1 MSKKIVILVLHL
13 GTGGTERM
21 VCNLAN
27 MLAKDNYVKIIS
39 TYKLNDRPAFDIDN
53 RIEIEYLSENLKP
66 NKQELKYALKKRN
79 ILLICKEL
87 FKSLR
92 ILWLRK
98 SLMIKAIKNLD
109 CDIVIST
116 RILHTNWLGKYANK
130 NIIKIA
136 QEHNH
141 HNNNSKYI
149 KKVIKSLDNIDYF
162 MPVSKELCDF
172 YSSKLNKT
180 KVKYIPNFIEK
191 VPTKKSPLQNKQLIS
206 VGRLD
211 KVKGFDVLIDIFY
224 IFQKDHPDWVL
235 HIVGD
240 GAEKQNLQDKINK
253 LNLNHKVIL
262 CGNKLS
268 TELEN
273 EYINSS
279 LFLMTSFS
287 ESFGLVLVEAASYG
301 LPLIAFDTAQ
311 GAKEIIEENKNGFLI
326 PNRDKQKFVSKINEI
341 ISDYA
346 KMQFFSL
353 NASNTANR
361 FSQEAVY
368 KEWNNFIK
376 NISKEKDIEQN

>member
-1 MSKKIVILVLHL
+1 MNKKIVILVLHL
-13 GTGGTERM
+13 GTGGAERV

-27 MLAKDNYVKIIS
+27 ILVQNNDVKIIS
-39 TYKLNDRPAFDIDN
+39 TYKLNDTPAFN
-53 RIEIEYLSENLKP
+53 LSNKIELEYLLENLKP
-66 NKQELKYALKKRN
+66 NKQELKYALKKFN

-98 SLMIKAIKNLD
+98 SLMIKAIKKLD

-116 RILHTNWLGKYANK
+116 RILHTNWLGKYANS

-141 HNNNSKYI
+141 HNNNPKYI
-149 KKVIKSLDNIDYF
+149 KKVIKSLKNIDYF

-172 YSSKLNKT
+172 YSSRLDKT

-191 VPTKKSPLQNKQLIS
+191 MPLQKSLLQNKQLVS
-206 VGRLD
+206 VGRLE
-211 KVKGFDVLIDIFY
+211 KVKGFDDLIDIFY
-224 IFQKDHPDWVL
+224 IFQKNHPDWVL

-240 GAEKQNLQDKINK
+240 GSEKQNLQNKINK
-253 LNLNHKVIL
+253 LDLNHKVIL

-268 TELEN
+268 TELEK
-273 EYINSS
+273 EYLNSS

-287 ESFGLVLVEAASYG
+287 ESFGLVLVEAASFG
-301 LPLIAFDTAQ
+301 LPLIAFDSAQ
-311 GAKEIIEENKNGFLI
+311 GAKEIIEDNKNGFLI
-326 PNRDKQKFVSKINEI
+326 PGRDKQKFASKISELIN
-341 ISDYA
+341 DYD
-346 KMQFFSL
+346 KMQSLSL

-361 FSQEAVY
+361 FSQEVVC
-368 KEWNNFIK
+368 KEWNNFIE
-376 NISKEKDIEQN
+376 NISKEKNIE